1 MIRMEKSICLKWVKV
16 SLTLKSYPF
25 SAASVFAYGEAST
38 GPPVLGAGAATLG
51 VGGATGAGVGG
62 GGGGG
67 VAGLTGVGVGGG
79 VGGGG
84 LGVGEGGAGA
94 LAPIEASS
102 AAVGT

>member
-1 MIRMEKSICLKWVKV
+1 MMYTKTKNIKA

-51 VGGATGAGVGG
+51 VGGATGAGG

-84 LGVGEGGAGA
+84 LGVGGGGAGA